1 MISSKI
7 AGGVSKLFIPF
18 FISLLNHN
26 IFPGTPL
33 YSDES
38 EYDTRKFAFVVTKVL
53 LPLALDYHIRS
64 RANDVDAV
72 AAAELSNLNGDQN
85 AMSAAVQVRV

>member
-1 MISSKI
+1 M
-7 AGGVSKLFIPF
+7 
-18 FISLLNHN
+18 
-26 IFPGTPL
+26 
-33 YSDES
+33 
-38 EYDTRKFAFVVTKVL
+38 TKVL

-85 AMSAAVQVRV
+85 AMNAAVQVRV